1 MKKLIERFSDLVKGS
16 ISGFDRIVFKGFIL
30 PLMAAKGAMSFCQTN
45 GILNKNYKK
54 WMMEQTS
61 CLVETVDQFAK
72 DNCGQGIIHIPTWR
86 IRKEKLAHERQRTE
100 QIENGLIGVWSCLES
115 GSSFR
120 AHYCKKT
127 GYPQLKNYQ
136 TRCKHLY
143 FYFDHN
149 DFGFMNIR
157 LQTWFPYHIQIC
169 LNGREW
175 LRRCLEQQEN
185 VHFLAQGNKFLH
197 ISDYSVAQRLLDKQM
212 DVRFAKLLNGFT
224 PIVFPM
230 MQDILGPYLSYYWT
244 MWQSEWATDL
254 IFDSPKGLN
263 SIMDSLLRHAHMTGT
278 STRVL
283 RYLDRPLTLAGK
295 PYARSKDE
303 VLTRVTDFNDGIR
316 LRHWIDNNSVK
327 VYNEQ
332 NVLRVET
339 TINNPGKF
347 RVFRHKQGQLTDE
360 PKSRLPLRKGVRDV
374 PLRAIISQ
382 EVNERFMNDLSMLQD
397 ESPAHELIDE
407 ITCRRT
413 QDGRRFRAL
422 DPTGKDREL
431 LQLIGN
437 PEFRISGLT
446 NKMLHQKLSD
456 TRFGSGRTAKQLSA
470 KISRHLRLLR
480 THGII
485 RKLPKQN
492 RYQLTVKGI
501 KLTNILNAFLAAS
514 TEKLMKMAA

>member
-1 MKKLIERFSDLVKGS
+1 MKKLIERLSGLVKGS
-16 ISGFDRIVFKGFIL
+16 ITGFDRIVFKGFIL
-30 PLMAAKGAMSFCQTN
+30 PLMVAKGAMSFCRTN

-54 WMMEQTS
+54 WMMEQTA
-61 CLVETVDQFAK
+61 CLVETVDQYAK
-72 DNCGQGIIHIPTWR
+72 ENCGQGIIPIPTWR
-86 IRKEKLAHERQRTE
+86 IRKEALAHERQRAE

-115 GSSFR
+115 GSSYR
-120 AHYCKKT
+120 ARYCEKT
-127 GYPQLKNYQ
+127 GYPQLQNYQ
-136 TRCKHLY
+136 THCKHLY
-143 FYFDHN
+143 VYFDH
-149 DFGFMNIR
+149 DEFGFMNIR

-175 LRRCLEQQEN
+175 LRRGLERQEID
-185 VHFLAQGNKFLH
+185 FLAQGNKFLH
-197 ISDYSVAQRLLDKQM
+197 ISDYQEAQRILDNQL
-212 DVRFAKLLNGFT
+212 DVRFANLLDGFV
-224 PIVFPM
+224 PIIFPM
-230 MQDILGPYLSYYWT
+230 MRDVLGPHLSYYWT

-254 IFDSPKGLN
+254 IFSSPQELN
-263 SIMDSLLRHAHMTGT
+263 SMMDSLLRHAHITGT

-316 LRHWIDNNSVK
+316 VRHWVDNNSVK

-347 RVFRHKQGQLTDE
+347 RVFRHKQGQSPDE
-360 PKSRLPLRKGVRDV
+360 SKSRLPLRKGVMDI

-382 EVNERFMNDLSMLQD
+382 EVNERFMNDLSMLED
-397 ESPAHELIDE
+397 ESPAHKLIDE
-407 ITCRRT
+407 ITCHLT
-413 QDGRRFRAL
+413 QNGRRFRAL

-431 LQLIGN
+431 LQLMGS
-437 PEFRISGLT
+437 PEFRISGVT
-446 NKMLHQKLSD
+446 NKMLRQRLSN
-456 TRFGSGRTAKQLSA
+456 TRFGSGRTDKQLSA

-480 THGII
+480 AHGII

-492 RYQLTVKGI
+492 RYQLTIKGV

-514 TEKLMKMAA
+514 TEKLMKMAV

>member
-16 ISGFDRIVFKGFIL
+16 ITGFDRIVFKGFIL
-30 PLMAAKGAMSFCQTN
+30 PLMSAKGAMQFCGIK

-54 WMMEQTS
+54 WMMEQS
-61 CLVETVDQFAK
+61 ASLIEAANQYGK
-72 DNCGQGIIHIPTWR
+72 DNCGQSIIPIPTWR
-86 IRKEKLAHERQRTE
+86 IRKEALAHKRQIDE
-100 QIENGLIGVWSCLES
+100 KIENGLIGIWSCLES
-115 GSSFR
+115 ASSYR
-120 AHYCKKT
+120 ARYCEKF
-127 GYPQLKNYQ
+127 GYPQLQYYP

-149 DFGFMNIR
+149 EYGFMNIR

-175 LRRCLEQQEN
+175 LRRCLERQGID
-185 VHFLAQGNKFLH
+185 FLAQGNKFLH
-197 ISDYSVAQRLLDKQM
+197 ISDYQKAQTLLNKQL
-212 DVRFAKLLNGFT
+212 DVRFAKMLDGFV

-230 MQDILGPYLSYYWT
+230 IQDVLGPNLSYYWT
-244 MWQSEWATDL
+244 MWQSEWAADL
-254 IFDSPKGLN
+254 IFPSPKELN
-263 SIMDSLLRHAHMTGT
+263 PIMDSLLRHAHMTGT
-278 STRVL
+278 SIRVL
-283 RYLDRPLTLAGK
+283 RYLDRPITLAGK
-295 PYARSKDE
+295 PYVRSKDE

-316 LRHWIDNNSVK
+316 VRHWVDKNSVK

-347 RVFRHKQGQLTDE
+347 RVFRHKKGQSLDE
-360 PKSRLPLRKGVRDV
+360 PKSRLPLRKGVMDI
-374 PLRAIISQ
+374 PLRTKISQ
-382 EVNERFMNDLSMLQD
+382 EVNDRFMDDLSTLHD
-397 ESPAHELIDE
+397 ETPANKLIND
-407 ITCRRT
+407 ITCR
-413 QDGRRFRAL
+413 QKKYGLIFRAL

-431 LQLIGN
+431 LQSLSN

-446 NKMLHQKLSD
+446 NKMLRQSLSD
-456 TRFGSGRTAKQLSA
+456 TNFGSGRIQKKLSA

-480 THGII
+480 AHGII

-492 RYQLTVKGI
+492 RYQMTLKGV

-514 TEKLMKMAA
+514 TEQLIKMAA

>member
-1 MKKLIERFSDLVKGS
+1 MEKLIKRFSGLVKGS
-16 ISGFDRIVFKGFIL
+16 IVGFDRIVFKGFIL
-30 PLMAAKGAMSFCQTN
+30 PLMIAKGAMSFCRYS

-54 WMMEQTS
+54 WMMEQTA
-61 CLVETVDQFAK
+61 CLVETVDQYAK

-86 IRKEKLAHERQRTE
+86 IRKETLAHERQRVE

-115 GSSFR
+115 ASSYR
-120 AHYCKKT
+120 ARYCEKT
-127 GYPQLKNYQ
+127 GYLQLQNYQ

-143 FYFDHN
+143 FYFD
-149 DFGFMNIR
+149 DDEFGFMNIR

-175 LRRCLEQQEN
+175 LRRCLERQG

-197 ISDYSVAQRLLDKQM
+197 ISDYHEAQRLLDNQL
-212 DVRFAKLLNGFT
+212 DVRFVNLLEGFVS
-224 PIVFPM
+224 IVFPM
-230 MQDILGPYLSYYWT
+230 MREVLGPHLSYYWT
-244 MWQSEWATDL
+244 MWQSEWAADL
-254 IFDSPKGLN
+254 IFASPGELN
-263 SIMDSLLRHAHMTGT
+263 SIMDSVLRHAHMTGT

-283 RYLDRPLTLAGK
+283 RYLDRPLTTAGK
-295 PYARSKDE
+295 PYARSTEE

-316 LRHWIDNNSVK
+316 VRHWVDKNSVK

-347 RVFRHKQGQLTDE
+347 RVFRHKQGQSPDE
-360 PKSRLPLRKGVRDV
+360 LKSRLPLRKGVMDI

-397 ESPAHELIDE
+397 ESPVHELIDE
-407 ITCRRT
+407 ITCPLRKA
-413 QDGRRFRAL
+413 GRRFRAL

-431 LQLIGN
+431 LQLIGD
-437 PEFRISGLT
+437 PAFRISGLT
-446 NKMLHQKLSD
+446 NKMLRQDLLD
-456 TRFGSGRTAKQLSA
+456 TRFGSGRTDKQLSA

-480 THGII
+480 AHGII

-492 RYQLTVKGI
+492 RYQLAIKGI
-501 KLTNILNAFLAAS
+501 KLTNILNAFLSAS